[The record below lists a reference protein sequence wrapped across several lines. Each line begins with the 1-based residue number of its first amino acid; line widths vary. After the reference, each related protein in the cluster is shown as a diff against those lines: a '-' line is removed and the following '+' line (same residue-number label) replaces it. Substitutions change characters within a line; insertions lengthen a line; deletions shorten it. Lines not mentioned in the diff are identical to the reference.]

1 MKVHKFDIMP
11 SLLVV
16 GVIVIKAIKLYLHY
30 MLITEPSP
38 NKHHHKWCPS
48 NPFYHFQTHTGD
60 ASFQQT

>member
-1 MKVHKFDIMP
+1 MKVHKFDIML

-38 NKHHHKWCPS
+38 NKHHHKCPS